1 MPEELFGKLKK
12 NILPQ
17 WKVCFWSAVIVGLIA
32 HLYKIVNWLPNWD
45 SLVFRYDAQNMVSMG
60 RWFLPVASAP
70 SSFYDLPWLTGLL
83 SILFHALGA
92 VCICKMFDVKKNIT
106 AGLIGAAVV
115 SFPTVTSVMLYNY
128 VADSYALSFLL
139 ACLAALFI
147 TSEKPKFV
155 LAALLIALS
164 VGTYQAYI
172 TVTIMLLLC
181 FLIREV
187 LFKGEKIKTLL
198 IKALKFLLTG
208 TAGMVLY
215 YLLLVI
221 LLKVTGTKLLEY
233 QGFDNAASFS
243 NLDILGSLYIIKD
256 SFVSY
261 FFDFSNGLNVFNI
274 VNCIVLISTSLI
286 YLFEVVRNKLKIS
299 KILVLCVG
307 TLLLP
312 IGANVL
318 VFLNSSLDYHNLMKM
333 GFFIFYLFFILEY
346 ENLNLKTET
355 LNKLKAWLV
364 VLVTVVLIFNQ
375 VVIANISYHKI
386 TIAYEKSYGTLIR
399 IADRIEQTEGASEC
413 DSILVLGSLEGSEEY
428 SSEISL
434 DMTGTTDGY
443 ILRADDE
450 VVGQSVLTSAL
461 NDYCGKDYKFVSGKE
476 KTALLKKIDADSLKN
491 WPHKDS
497 VFVTDDVVVIKL
509 GDER

>member
-1 MPEELFGKLKK
+1 MPEKLFEKFKK
-12 NILPQ
+12 NIQPQ
-17 WKVCFWSAVIVGLIA
+17 WKVCFWSAIIVGLIA

-70 SSFYDLPWLTGLL
+70 SSFYDLPWITGLMA
-83 SILFHALGA
+83 ILFHALGA
-92 VCICKMFDVKKNIT
+92 VCICKIFDVKKNIT

-139 ACLAALFI
+139 ACLAALLM
-147 TSEKPKFV
+147 TKEKPKFV
-155 LAALLIALS
+155 LASLLIALS

-181 FLIREV
+181 FLIREG
-187 LFKGEKIKTLL
+187 LFKGEKIKTLF
-198 IKALKFLLTG
+198 IKTVKFFLTG
-208 TAGMVLY
+208 LAGMVLY
-215 YLLLVI
+215 YLVLVI

-233 QGFDNAASFS
+233 QGFDNAAAFS
-243 NLDILGSLYIIKD
+243 NLDVLGSFFIIKD
-256 SFVSY
+256 SFISY
-261 FFDFSNGLNVFNI
+261 FFDFSNGLNVFNLLNI
-274 VNCIVLISTSLI
+274 IIFISTSLL
-286 YLFEVVRNKLKIS
+286 YLFEVIKNKFNVS
-299 KILVLCVG
+299 KLLVLCVG

-346 ENLNLKTET
+346 EDADLKTE
-355 LNKLKAWLV
+355 KANRVKSWFVL
-364 VLVTVVLIFNQ
+364 LVTAVLIFNQ
-375 VVIANISYHKI
+375 IIIANISYHKI
-386 TIAYEKSYGTLIR
+386 TMAYEKSHGTLIR
-399 IADRIEQTEGASEC
+399 IADRIEQTEGANEC
-413 DSILVLGSLEGSEEY
+413 DSILVLGALEGSEAY
-428 SSEISL
+428 SSNISL
-434 DMTGTTDGY
+434 DMTGTTDEY

-450 VVGQSVLTSAL
+450 IVGQSVLTSAL

-476 KTALLKKIDADSLKN
+476 KTALLKKIDADGLKN

-497 VFVTDDVVVIKL
+497 VFVTDDVIVIKL
-509 GDER
+509 GEER